1 MYRTIRTDQWN
12 RIRPMSNKLHQPEP
26 TTQQN
31 LLPQPR
37 VELES
42 FAQVFDGQPFWVYK
56 DPLSLRYY
64 RFNREEHFIIEQLR
78 RGVTLEQLKMA
89 HQDEFDSGDLSNQEV
104 GRFISS
110 LTERNLLIMNQP
122 DRDEL
127 LYQAAKKR
135 RRTKLFGQF
144 TNILFIK
151 IPLYDPDKLFNRLI
165 DRLRFFWSRS
175 FFLFYLF
182 LLATAV
188 VLVIRRWHDFVSMG
202 NTDFFTIYNMPILFL
217 ALWLVKALHEFGH
230 GLTCKNYGG
239 EVHEL
244 GLLILVFMP
253 MLYCNISDSWT
264 FPSKAH
270 RLLTTAGGVLAEL
283 FIAALATVV
292 WYYTEQPGF
301 IHAFAFNVII
311 VCSISTVFFNVMPL
325 MRFDGYY
332 FLMDLIEVPNLR
344 QKANTFMKDFFIRY
358 ILGGHSDEAPQEH
371 RFQFVFPLFAVAS
384 FIYRW
389 FIMVVILFSIYA
401 MLKQLHL
408 VWLGRFFVLFTI
420 VMSFLVPMVKTS
432 VSLTKQ
438 RYALG
443 ISNIRL
449 LILLAV
455 LVTALAGVLFWPHH
469 QHVTLNFV
477 LEPSRIQWLRS
488 EADGIVHWDEQT
500 SEGAWVDVQSPL
512 VASLENTEL
521 PCEAAWLTAWIE
533 QARIDIA
540 QWQNRD
546 ETQVEQLRRRLETFQ
561 NDETRLKEQIA
572 GLKVKVPFTGEILTL
587 DRDIRRMRGQYV
599 TRATPL
605 LLLADTRRLTAK
617 VWVPENTYARIFKH
631 EGQTGQRAEL
641 MLYAFSRDKFEGSVG
656 AVSLHREDNMGE
668 FGEKLA
674 LSNKVGGEVLTE
686 YDPVA
691 GQEKPVEAVYEVT
704 IDLDPDNLPA
714 SARSFRPYMSGRTR
728 IDCGQYTLYQWGRD
742 SLLRFIS
749 PEVRL

>member
-1 MYRTIRTDQWN
+1 
-12 RIRPMSNKLHQPEP
+12 MSNELHQPES
-26 TTQQN
+26 TQQQS

-37 VELES
+37 AELES
-42 FAQVFDGQPFWVYK
+42 FAQIFDGQPFWVYK

-64 RFNREEHFIIEQLR
+64 RFNREEHFIIEQLS
-78 RGVTLEQLKMA
+78 RGVTLEQLKQS
-89 HQDEFDSGDLSNQEV
+89 HQNEFDSGELANQEV

-122 DRDEL
+122 NRDEL
-127 LYQAAKKR
+127 LYQAAKTHR
-135 RRTKLFGQF
+135 RKKLFGQL

-165 DRLRFFWSRS
+165 GCLRFFWSRT
-175 FFLFYLF
+175 FFLFYLL
-182 LLATAV
+182 LLAAAA
-188 VLVIRRWHDFVSMG
+188 VLVIRRWHDFVSMS
-202 NTDFFTIYNMPILFL
+202 NTDFFTLYNLPILFL

-253 MLYCNISDSWT
+253 MLFCNISDSWT

-270 RLLTTAGGVLAEL
+270 RLLVTAGGILTEL
-283 FIAALATVV
+283 FIAAIAAFV

-311 VCSISTVFFNVMPL
+311 VCSVSTVFFNAMPL

-344 QKANTFMKDFFIRY
+344 QKANAFMKEFFIRY
-358 ILGGHSDEAPQEH
+358 ILGGRSDDTPQEH
-371 RFQFVFPLFAVAS
+371 RFQFVFPLYAVSA

-389 FIMVVILFSIYA
+389 FIMIVILFSIYA

-408 VWLGRFFVLFTI
+408 VWVGRLFVVFTI
-420 VMSFLVPMVKTS
+420 IMSFMVPIVRTS

-438 RYALG
+438 RHSLG
-443 ISNIRL
+443 ISNIRV
-449 LILLAV
+449 LILLVV
-455 LVTALAGVLFWPHH
+455 LVVALAGVLFWPHH

-477 LEPSRIQWLRS
+477 LEPTRIQWLRS
-488 EADGIVHWDEQT
+488 EVDGIVHWDEQT
-500 SEGAWVDVQSPL
+500 HEGAWIDSRVPL
-512 VASLENTEL
+512 VARLENTEL
-521 PCEAAWLTAWIE
+521 PCEAAQLTTRIE
-533 QARIDIA
+533 QTKIDIA

-546 ETQVEQLRRRLETFQ
+546 ETQVEQLRRRLKTLL
-561 NDETRLKEQIA
+561 NDETRLKKQIT
-572 GLKVKVPFTGEILTL
+572 GLEVKAPFTGEVLTL
-587 DRDIRRMRGQYV
+587 DHDINRMRGQYV

-605 LLLADTRRLTAK
+605 LLLADSRRLTAR

-631 EGQTGQRAEL
+631 EGQTGQHAEL

-656 AVSLHREDNMGE
+656 AISLHREENMGE

-691 GQEKPVEAVYEVT
+691 EQEKPVEAVYEVT
-704 IDLDPDNLPA
+704 IDLDSEHLPA
-714 SARSFRPYMSGRTR
+714 SAQSFRPYMSGRAR